1 MYVCMY
7 IFLYTYTDMYILFN
21 THIHIY
27 IYIYALYIYMY
38 DHVCIDI
45 PIYVRVC
52 DQHIATALK
61 RDRRLVAAQDRHM
74 MPSDVGLAEENV
86 ALRCE
91 KVEEYMGLSENRVY
105 SQL

>member
-1 MYVCMY
+1 VY
-7 IFLYTYTDMYILFN
+7 IYMC
-21 THIHIY
+21 IY
-27 IYIYALYIYMY
+27 IYIHRYICIHTQICTYYSTRIYIYIRTVY
-38 DHVCIDI
+38 IHVCIDI

-91 KVEEYMGLSENRVY
+91 KVEEYIGI
-105 SQL
+105 

>member
-1 MYVCMY
+1 MC
-7 IFLYTYTDMYILFN
+7 
-21 THIHIY
+21 IY
-27 IYIYALYIYMY
+27 IYTYIDIFVYIHRYVHIIQHAYIYIRTVY
-38 DHVCIDI
+38 IHVCIDI

-91 KVEEYMGLSENRVY
+91 KVEEYIGI
-105 SQL
+105 